1 MQLNYRAANSE
12 DLLIIIKML
21 ADDQLGGTREDSSIP
36 INPMYL
42 EAFEVIDNDPN
53 NELIVLESLD
63 IKSEN
68 NTAAAVIGI
77 LQLTYIPYLTYKG
90 SWRCLI
96 EGVRVHEDY
105 RGQGLGTKL
114 FEWAIQRAKEKN
126 CNIVQLT
133 SNKERSEAI
142 RFYESLGFKAS
153 HEGFKLFF

>member
-1 MQLNYRAANSE
+1 MNINFRQASKD
-12 DLLIIIKML
+12 DLPQIIQML
-21 ADDQLGGTREDSSIP
+21 VDDQLGSSREDPTLP
-36 INPMYL
+36 IKQQYL
-42 EAFEVIDNDPN
+42 DAFEIIKADPN
-53 NELIVLESLD
+53 NELIVVQAENMKKSSL
-63 IKSEN
+63 
-68 NTAAAVIGI
+68 IGI

-96 EGVRVHEDY
+96 EGVRIHKDF
-105 RGQGLGTKL
+105 RGQGLGTQL
-114 FEWAIQRAKEKN
+114 FEWAIQRAKHKN

>member
-1 MQLNYRAANSE
+1 MKTNYRTSTKE
-12 DLLIIIKML
+12 DLPTIIKML
-21 ADDQLGGTREDSSIP
+21 VDDQLGSTREDPSEP
-36 INPMYL
+36 INPQYL
-42 EAFEVIDNDPN
+42 EAFEIIDNDPN
-53 NELIVLESLD
+53 NELIVLESID
-63 IKSEN
+63 VESESV
-68 NTAAAVIGI
+68 VIGI

-96 EGVRVHEDY
+96 EGVRIHEDY
-105 RGQGLGTKL
+105 RGQGLGTQL

-133 SNKERSEAI
+133 SNKERNEAI